1 MELELRNWNWKEFE
15 SAFSK
20 VWRPRIGACPANSSA
35 FSKVCWPRIGAC
47 PTKFFCVFQGLT
59 TKDRCV
65 SRYTWQSYKW
75 TNDICVFLDLNQRR
89 RCLSRISKSCIDRSI
104 LVTGSHMKLAPAMVD
119 TVAFLVQIW
128 GDMEYLLDLPHMIA
142 SLFLLVSGKWFT
154 IIWRL
159 SEEVPYSPPILE
171 YG

>member
-1 MELELRNWNWKEFE
+1 MELELKNWNWKEFE
-15 SAFSK
+15 SAFSN
-20 VWRPRIGACPANSSA
+20 VWRT
-35 FSKVCWPRIGAC
+35 RIGAC

-59 TKDRCV
+59 TKERCV

-75 TNDICVFLDLNQRR
+75 TNDICVFLDLNQRK
-89 RCLSRISKSCIDRSI
+89 RCLSRVSKSCIDRSI

-142 SLFLLVSGKWFT
+142 SLLLLVLRNGLQLF
-154 IIWRL
+154 WRL

>member
-1 MELELRNWNWKEFE
+1 
-15 SAFSK
+15 
-20 VWRPRIGACPANSSA
+20 
-35 FSKVCWPRIGAC
+35 
-47 PTKFFCVFQGLT
+47 LT

-104 LVTGSHMKLAPAMVD
+104 LVAGSHMKLAPAMVD

-142 SLFLLVSGKWFT
+142 SLFLLVSGNGLLLF
-154 IIWRL
+154 WRL
-159 SEEVPYSPPILE
+159 SEEVLYFSSYPGIWIAVPQPTQRCMNGEGWNWDNLQHTILE
-171 YG
+171 CG